1 MKKTGFRVKKFK
13 KCLQS
18 RGKCAIIQW
27 FGKPSKIEYAPLAQM
42 DRAQASDAWCRR
54 FESAMVRQQN
64 GTPLVGV
71 PFCSCILVS
80 MRKRTQK
87 IPFSADEARIGFCRP
102 VRSLPLAAKFGSESA
117 MVRQEKSTAQAVLFS
132 IQSEGLAW
140 NLTAGEHDIAAGVW
154 HHAPAC
160 ISLRIDSIRLQASDS
175 IRRFAPIPSTPSA

>member
-1 MKKTGFRVKKFK
+1 MDNIKKQSNKRKKSEK
-13 KCLQS
+13 AL
-18 RGKCAIIQW
+18 AIPQKVCYNRMVRMPERSI
-27 FGKPSKIEYAPLAQM
+27 YAPLAQM

-54 FESAMVRQQN
+54 F
-64 GTPLVGV
+64 
-71 PFCSCILVS
+71 
-80 MRKRTQK
+80 
-87 IPFSADEARIGFCRP
+87 
-102 VRSLPLAAKFGSESA
+102 ESA